1 MTDPNRCTIETFSL
15 GPYQTNCY
23 IVRGI
28 PRDGEQEKCWVADVG
43 FEPEPMLD
51 RLETLGLIP
60 EAFILTHAHLDHI
73 AGLFEARR
81 RFPGI
86 PIWIHEAEKDWLT
99 DDRQNLSAFSPTPV
113 TAPPADRLLRENDNL
128 HLAGQT
134 WRVLHTPGH
143 SPGGI
148 SLYCD
153 AAGVCLC
160 GDAIFNGSI
169 GRTDFPGSDFDTLA
183 ASIRSKL
190 YALPDD
196 TVLYPGHGP
205 TTTVGAEKRSNPF
218 VRTDP

>member
-1 MTDPNRCTIETFSL
+1 MTDPNRPTIETFSL

-23 IVRGI
+23 IVRGG
-28 PRDGEQEKCWVADVG
+28 PDADGREKCWVADVG
-43 FEPEPMLD
+43 FEPGPMLARIAD
-51 RLETLGLIP
+51 LGLTP
-60 EAFILTHAHLDHI
+60 EAFVLTHAHLDHI

-81 RFPGI
+81 RFPHT

-113 TAPPADRLLRENDNL
+113 TAPPADTLLRDGDELD
-128 HLAGQT
+128 LAGQT

-148 SLYCD
+148 ALYCEP
-153 AAGVCLC
+153 AAVCLC
-160 GDAIFNGSI
+160 GDALFNGSI

-190 YALPDD
+190 YTLPDE

-205 TTTVGAEKRSNPF
+205 TTTVGAEKQSNPF
-218 VRTDP
+218 VHA